1 MAKRSRKK
9 QSSPRRSRKL
19 RLRYWIFSFFAILVI
34 ASGLKTA
41 HYFGSPQTR
50 EAIERGTLAF
60 IDLARESSLLPAETV
75 FWLDALALNLPLV
88 YGTSVDPGVALEADA
103 LVLAGTPLADR
114 RLTFLENDAYLV
126 GYDEQRGNPA
136 WCAYRVFE
144 VKKEAPERPE
154 SFETDRRTRARVA
167 TELYV
172 RSGFDRGHMAP
183 NHAIAVCYGAAAQ
196 AQTFLM
202 SNVVPQ
208 RHGLNAGVWKSLE
221 QRVLKRYTRQF
232 GDVWVLCGP
241 VYYSDNPKRL
251 AAKKR
256 GVVPAIPDA
265 FFLIVVD
272 REEASGALRSL
283 AFLVPHEDSPKN
295 DPKRYLVSID
305 AVEQATGLDFFSR
318 LPETAQAALEGRVA
332 KTAW

>member
-9 QSSPRRSRKL
+9 QSSPRCSRKL

-144 VKKEAPERPE
+144 AKKEAPDRPE

-232 GDVWVLCGP
+232 GDVWVVCGP

-318 LPETAQAALEGRVA
+318 LPETAQFALEARVA